1 MCEFWIYCFLQA
13 FSAGWDHIIKTPL
26 RPAQTRY
33 GPLRPATIR
42 YYQLRPG
49 SVHTVRNQIENGK
62 SKVSR
67 MCEFWIYCVLQAFSV
82 GWGNIMKTR

>member
-1 MCEFWIYCFLQA
+1 MCEFGIYYFSQA
-13 FSAGWDHIIKTPL
+13 FSVGWDHIIKTPL

-33 GPLRPATIR
+33 DPLGPATIR

-49 SVHTVRNQIENGK
+49 SVHTVRYQIENGK

-67 MCEFWIYCVLQAFSV
+67 VFEFWIYCVLQAISV